1 MPIPRPVI
9 ALALDVARVLSDLR
23 AGRALDV
30 DGRARVI
37 GVLARTLPALAG
49 NPVPARSDADPAGL
63 VRAAVTLA
71 RDAGLSGSDLVAVFN
86 DALED

>member
-1 MPIPRPVI
+1 MPIARPVVD
-9 ALALDVARVLSDLR
+9 LALDVARVLSDLH
-23 AGRALDV
+23 AGRALDAV
-30 DGRARVI
+30 GRARVI

-49 NPVPARSDADPAGL
+49 RAVPVRSDADPAGL

-71 RDAGLSGSDLVAVFN
+71 RDAGLSGSDLVAAFN